1 MDLKT
6 ILGDMRKGEAEFAE
20 GVNPELRS
28 TIEKAIGEL
37 KLADLSFISCTYYGA
52 GKGFD

>member
-1 MDLKT
+1 
-6 ILGDMRKGEAEFAE
+6 MRKGEAEFAE

-37 KLADLSFISCTYYGA
+37 TLFLQKILKL
-52 GKGFD
+52 